1 MSHALGGVAR
11 RGLRNTGSGPPLAVS
26 RRGRYAPSFHR
37 QEAAVFIEEYLK
49 ELRRDGFS
57 PAAFARY
64 AHRVALLARENLDA
78 NPGGV
83 RAVWSV
89 ALGFFAVAFIASSAV
104 ALWVERGLA
113 YELLLWTSVW

>member
-1 MSHALGGVAR
+1 MPGATRTRPRTATRAPRPRFGR
-11 RGLRNTGSGPPLAVS
+11 RRAAPGCH
-26 RRGRYAPSFHR
+26 RRAG
-37 QEAAVFIEEYLK
+37 AVFIEEYLQ
-49 ELRRDGFS
+49 ELRRDGYA

-64 AHRVALLARENLDA
+64 VRRVAQLARENLDA

-89 ALGFFAVAFIASSAV
+89 ALAFFAAAFVASAAV
-104 ALWVERGLA
+104 ALRIERGLA